1 MPVPAETSIVLN
13 RLTEYLSHALKD
25 GTLVLLRDNQDGR
38 INSQENE
45 RQVSHALRLFTH
57 SNDWFK
63 KAGYTLEVSD
73 ARYWYD
79 FCVRGP
85 EGLFIPVNV
94 KVSTLES
101 ADNLSSKEGLFY
113 ALTGIDPCSVFINA
127 WEKFCSRMAEHMGT
141 VPEADYYFLVVSKVD
156 PGDVFWTSLKSLKK
170 LSANGSNPPY
180 QAKWSA
186 NRERV
191 ERTNEEATQFLLAI
205 MRQSFLK
212 GANPLLSFDKHL
224 TECLP
229 DEKP

>member
-1 MPVPAETSIVLN
+1 MPVPAQILVVLD

-25 GTLVLLRDNQDGR
+25 GTLVLLNDNQDGR
-38 INSQENE
+38 VNSQENE
-45 RQVSHALRLFTH
+45 RQISHALRLFTH
-57 SNDWFK
+57 SNDGFK
-63 KAGYTLEVSD
+63 NDGYAIEVSD

-85 EGLFIPVNV
+85 GNLFIPVNV
-94 KVSTLES
+94 KVSTLTS

-113 ALTGIDPCSVFINA
+113 ALTGVDPCTVFINA
-127 WEKFCSRMAEHMGT
+127 WEPFCSRMSEFLGKN
-141 VPEADYYFLVVSKVD
+141 PEADYYFLVVSKVD
-156 PGDVFWTSLKSLKK
+156 PGDVFWTSLKSLKQ
-170 LSANGSNPPY
+170 LRANGSNPPY

-186 NRERV
+186 NRDRI

-224 TECLP
+224 DKYLP
-229 DEKP
+229 R